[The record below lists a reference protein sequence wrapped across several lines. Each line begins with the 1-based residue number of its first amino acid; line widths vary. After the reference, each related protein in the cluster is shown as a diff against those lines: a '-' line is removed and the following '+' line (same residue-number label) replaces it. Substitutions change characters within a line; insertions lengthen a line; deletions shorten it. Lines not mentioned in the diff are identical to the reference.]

1 MIEERQ
7 VQRGCYD
14 FLIFQFLFGF
24 GAGGR
29 AVSVLSRCSRSRA
42 VFASRAA
49 RSTSINSRA
58 ASDVRSFLS
67 CFSLSVNAC
76 LSRIDLPDPTAQRF
90 VAAPNY
96 CRQIG
101 FHPEAKKQPPPPTR
115 ATSIPKAHERDR
127 AFVQSIFT

>member
-7 VQRGCYD
+7 VQRGYYD

-101 FHPEAKKQPPPPTR
+101 FHPEAKKTAASSHTGYIHSQSARTR
-115 ATSIPKAHERDR
+115 SCFRSIDSH
-127 AFVQSIFT
+127 